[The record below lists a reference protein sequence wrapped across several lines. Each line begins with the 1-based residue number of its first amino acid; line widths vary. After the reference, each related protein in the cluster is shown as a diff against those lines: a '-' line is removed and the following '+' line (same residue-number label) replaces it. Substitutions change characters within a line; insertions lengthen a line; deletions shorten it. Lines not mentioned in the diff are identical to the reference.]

1 VTAVQEAPRSGAP
14 RRLTPDEKVEAKR
27 IIIESIRNGST
38 QQQAV
43 DNARVHV
50 NRIGAWRA
58 DDQEFARAY
67 LRAREQQGKPVVS
80 AWTANAAKV
89 LPPFD
94 EFRRLYLGQPL
105 FPLHYNILDTIEGR
119 TPRYMDTA
127 MAYEPNEPTRVI
139 VNIPPNHGKTTCF
152 SIDFPVYLIHQNPG
166 ISIAII
172 SKSQA
177 YAKKILLAIKM
188 RLTSRTYR
196 NMHAAFAPS
205 EGWRDPDGSWTQ
217 TQIYV
222 SGKFD
227 GETEKEPTV
236 EAIGLGGH
244 IYGGRF
250 DVVILDDVVDS
261 ENVNA
266 YEKQADWCMTMID
279 SRLPP
284 DGGLMLMLG
293 TRLASHD
300 IYSELRSRKT
310 EDDEQFFTY
319 FSMPAVLEY
328 GERQENWRTL
338 WPWET
343 CEAGAPAA
351 EMRCIKCFHSPAE
364 CRDSEPDIQL
374 CKPRWSGVRLAKRR
388 FPLGERRWSLIWQQQ
403 QLPDDATFRYETLIT
418 AVDSGR
424 IPGKLTHSWRSGGSD
439 GLYMVGG
446 LDPATTGHTA
456 MVVAGLDRFTGKR
469 WIIDGY
475 DRAGLSPYSMREK
488 IYELTEKHNIA
499 EWVIERNAFQKFLS
513 DDPELKQF
521 LYARGCKIT
530 PHFTGQEKRDP
541 DFGVMS
547 IAPLFESTGIQ
558 HAQNQGWM
566 RVRDGTERITLPDP
580 RQHSWVALLISQL
593 AAWEPSGMN
602 ARQKTDIV
610 MALWFTEIAF
620 KKILN
625 QGRHLEDHVKNPFAS
640 KIRLA
645 DRQVVDLL
653 ELKAQQAETRG
664 WAAS

>member
-1 VTAVQEAPRSGAP
+1 MTTAQEAPKSGAP
-14 RRLTPDEKVEAKR
+14 RRLTTEEKVEAKR
-27 IIIESIRNGST
+27 IIVESVRNGST
-38 QQQAV
+38 KAQACG
-43 DNARVHV
+43 NAGVSL
-50 NRIGAWRA
+50 NRITVWSKADAEFERA
-58 DDQEFARAY
+58 LTRA
-67 LRAREQQGKPVVS
+67 LVQAGKPTVT
-80 AWTANAAKV
+80 AWQTANGAN
-89 LPPFD
+89 LPDFD
-94 EFRRLYLGQPL
+94 EFRRLYLHQPL

-119 TPRYMDTA
+119 EPRYMDTA
-127 MAYEPNEPTRVI
+127 MSYEPHEPTRVI
-139 VNIPPNHGKTTCF
+139 INIPPNHGKTTCF
-152 SIDFPVYLIHQNPG
+152 SIDYPVYLIHKNPG
-166 ISIAII
+166 ISIAIV

-196 NMHAAFAPS
+196 QMHAAFAPS

-300 IYSELRSRKT
+300 IYSELRARKD
-310 EDDEQFFTY
+310 EDDDQFFTY

-328 GERQENWRTL
+328 GERQEDWRTL

-343 CEAGAPAA
+343 CEAGAPSA

-364 CRDSEPDIQL
+364 CQDSEPDIQL

-403 QLPDDATFRYETLIT
+403 QLPDDATFRYETLQT
-418 AVDSGR
+418 AIDTGR
-424 IPGKLTHSWRSGGSD
+424 IPGILNHSWRPNGSSD
-439 GLYMVGG
+439 LYMVGG

-469 WIIDGY
+469 WILDGY
-475 DRAGLSPYSMREK
+475 DRAGLSPFSMREK
-488 IYELTEKHNIA
+488 IKELTIKYNIA
-499 EWVIERNAFQKFLS
+499 KWVIERNAFQKFLS

-521 LYARGCKIT
+521 LFARGCKIT
-530 PHFTGQEKRDP
+530 PHFTGAEKRDP

-547 IAPLFESTGIQ
+547 IAPLFESTGKQ
-558 HAQNQGWM
+558 HAQHQGWM
-566 RVRDGTERITLPDP
+566 KVRDGSERIVLPDP
-580 RQHSWVALLISQL
+580 RQHAWVALLISQL
-593 AAWEPSGMN
+593 ASWEPSGMN

-620 KKILN
+620 KKLLN
-625 QGRHLEDHVKNPFAS
+625 QVRHLQDHVENPFAS
-640 KIRLA
+640 RLRLGE
-645 DRQVVDLL
+645 RQVIDLL
-653 ELKAQQAETRG
+653 ELKASIHSG
-664 WAAS
+664 AAS